1 MDHVEGVTLV
11 GKQRNGTAYSPG
23 LTLAPGI
30 TPLTGNS
37 LLFDGATGVSF
48 GNSHDE
54 CLGNLELCSDGITV
68 AAWLKIGNKAK
79 GTSNKLYFMTTG
91 GQTYRA
97 HGWTWYLRNGQ
108 LHYNAK
114 NSTRRWSDLQTP
126 VLPTEKWIHL
136 MTTWHHSEG
145 TKIYVNFQV
154 VNETTTSTAMNSPN
168 GNHLFTLALA
178 YNPSKTSV
186 FGNFT
191 IDELQI
197 WKKSATQETID
208 EMQRSAI

>member
-1 MDHVEGVTLV
+1 MDQVAGLTLV

-23 LTLAPGI
+23 LILVPGI

-54 CLGNLELCSDGITV
+54 CLGNLELCPEGITV

-79 GTSNKLYFMTTG
+79 GTNDKLYIMTTG

-97 HGWTWYLRNGQ
+97 HGWTWYLKSGRLN
-108 LHYNAK
+108 YKAK
-114 NSTRRWSDLQTP
+114 NSTREWSVLQTS
-126 VLPTEKWIHL
+126 VLPTEKWIHF
-136 MTTWHHSEG
+136 MTTWHNLEG
-145 TKIYVNFQV
+145 TQIYVNFELVAQ
-154 VNETTTSTAMNSPN
+154 TKSSSAKTSPN
-168 GNHLFTLALA
+168 GNHLFTLAVA
-178 YNPSKTSV
+178 YDLSKTSV
-186 FGNFT
+186 IGNFT

-197 WKKSATQETID
+197 WQKFATQEMID
-208 EMQRSAI
+208 EMKRSAI